1 MLRTEFLQYFMAPW
15 FFESRTLPLNLN
27 VLYYLKNCRT
37 CSSLLFIGKL
47 KPKVPEDDEQADLF
61 QGSDSETP
69 NEAPAGGYSS
79 YQNDTPVTAQPAA
92 AAPEGASEKPVIA
105 MPPPPSYGDQ

>member
-1 MLRTEFLQYFMAPW
+1 MVVSVAVAFVVSSAAVSYSKTIL
-15 FFESRTLPLNLN
+15 TLFCNFT
-27 VLYYLKNCRT
+27 VFCT
-37 CSSLLFIGKL
+37 SLLFIGKL

>member
-1 MLRTEFLQYFMAPW
+1 MVVSVAVASVVSSAAVSYSKTTLNFTVLQFYCIC
-15 FFESRTLPLNLN
+15 T
-27 VLYYLKNCRT
+27 
-37 CSSLLFIGKL
+37 SLLFIGKL

>member
-1 MLRTEFLQYFMAPW
+1 MVVSVAVASVVSSAVVSLYT
-15 FFESRTLPLNLN
+15 
-27 VLYYLKNCRT
+27 VLSDSHYYLK
-37 CSSLLFIGKL
+37 GKL

>member
-1 MLRTEFLQYFMAPW
+1 MVVSVAVASAVSSAAVSYSNT
-15 FFESRTLPLNLN
+15 TLNFT
-27 VLYYLKNCRT
+27 VFCI
-37 CSSLLFIGKL
+37 SLLFIGKL

-69 NEAPAGGYSS
+69 NETPAGGYSS

-92 AAPEGASEKPVIA
+92 AAPEGVSEKPVIA